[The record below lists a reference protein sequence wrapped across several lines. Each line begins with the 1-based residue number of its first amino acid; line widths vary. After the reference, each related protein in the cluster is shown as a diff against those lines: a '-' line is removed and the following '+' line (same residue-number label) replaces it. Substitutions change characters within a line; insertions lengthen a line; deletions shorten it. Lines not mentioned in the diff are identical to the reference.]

1 MTEYLIHILKENFD
15 SNNDKNKNKYNSL
28 DILIALIHIA
38 IALFAIF
45 LSFKRNN
52 GFNILSFLAALLFPI
67 IYCLYA
73 LAVPV

>member
-15 SNNDKNKNKYNSL
+15 SNNNKNKNNSNSL
-28 DILIALIHIA
+28 EILIVLIHIA

>member
-15 SNNDKNKNKYNSL
+15 SKNDKNQKKSNSL
-28 DILIALIHIA
+28 EILIVLIHIA

-52 GFNILSFLAALLFPI
+52 GFNILSFFAALLFPI

>member
-15 SNNDKNKNKYNSL
+15 SKNDKNQKKSNSL
-28 DILIALIHIA
+28 EILIVLIHIA

>member
-15 SNNDKNKNKYNSL
+15 SNNNKNKNNSNSL
-28 DILIALIHIA
+28 NILIAIIHIA
-38 IALFAIF
+38 IAIICIF

-67 IYCLYA
+67 IYCL
-73 LAVPV
+73 

>member
-1 MTEYLIHILKENFD
+1 MTEYLIHIIKENFD
-15 SNNDKNKNKYNSL
+15 SNNNKNKNNSNSL
-28 DILIALIHIA
+28 EILIAIIHIA

>member
-15 SNNDKNKNKYNSL
+15 SNNDKNKNKSNSL
-28 DILIALIHIA
+28 EILIVLIHFA

-52 GFNILSFLAALLFPI
+52 GFNILSFLAALFFPI

>member
-15 SNNDKNKNKYNSL
+15 SNNDNKNKSNSL
-28 DILIALIHIA
+28 NILIALIHFA

-52 GFNILSFLAALLFPI
+52 GFNILSFLAALFFPI

>member
-1 MTEYLIHILKENFD
+1 MTEYLIHILKENFG
-15 SNNDKNKNKYNSL
+15 SNNDKNKNKSNSL
-28 DILIALIHIA
+28 EILIVLIHFA

-52 GFNILSFLAALLFPI
+52 GFNILSFLAALFFPI

>member
-15 SNNDKNKNKYNSL
+15 SNNNKNKNKSNSL
-28 DILIALIHIA
+28 DILIAIIHIA